1 MKELSPRLLK
11 ELFEPI
17 SHINDAGL
25 QFLIDK
31 GKHYALKE
39 DDYLFKSGEPSDH
52 MHLILEGKIRVSL
65 TQGNQTRQF
74 VELEKGDITGLL
86 PYSRMKEARANGQVE
101 KDSEILSLHRKDMT
115 EMIHNHYEL
124 TEALVHFMSS
134 RIREFT
140 TLQQQNEK
148 MMALG
153 KLSAGLA
160 HELNNPASAIVRSSK
175 ELLNHLKHQPEHF
188 KKVMSIRVTPDEVD
202 EVAKILNDRINGEM
216 PKLTMLQK
224 QSLEDDLADCL
235 ENLNAENPF
244 EIAENLVEFNF
255 SCDEIDRIYEI
266 TGEDHFPPVIGWI
279 NENLTTEKMVRDIE
293 SASTRIADLVGS
305 VKNFTHMDRSP
316 DKTEADIHEGI
327 NNTLIMLNHKLK
339 KGAIKV
345 TRIFDED
352 IPKPK
357 VMVSEL
363 NQVWTNIIDNA
374 IDAMENT
381 EGAELQVETQK
392 DKEFIRTLIRD
403 NGPGIPEDIKNKIWD
418 PFYTTKDIGKGTGLG
433 LDVVKNIIARHNGS
447 IKVKSEPGK
456 TEFEVCLPIN

>member
-1 MKELSPRLLK
+1 MKKITPQILK

-17 SHINDAGL
+17 SHVDDEDL
-25 QFLIDK
+25 QFLIEK
-31 GKHYALKE
+31 SNHFVLKE

-52 MHLILEGKIRVSL
+52 MYMMLEGRVKVIL
-65 TQGNQTRQF
+65 TQGNKTRQF
-74 VELEKGDITGLL
+74 FELQKGDITGLL
-86 PYSRMKEARANGQVE
+86 PYSRLTTSKATGQADRE
-101 KDSEILSLHRKDMT
+101 SEVLAFPRKHMT
-115 EMIHNHYEL
+115 ELIHHHYSL
-124 TEALVHFMSS
+124 TEALVHFMST

-175 ELLNHLKHQPEHF
+175 ELLSHLKHQPQQF
-188 KKVMSIRVTPDEVD
+188 RKVMSIRVTPEEVD
-202 EVAKILNDRINGEM
+202 EVAKILNERINGEA
-216 PKLTMLQK
+216 PKLSMMQK
-224 QSLEDDLADCL
+224 QNLEDDLADCL
-235 ENLNAENPF
+235 ENLNADNAF

-255 SCDEIDRIYEI
+255 SCDEIDRIHEI
-266 TGEDHFPPVIGWI
+266 TGDDHFPPVIGWI
-279 NENLTTEKMVRDIE
+279 NQNLTTEKMVRDIE
-293 SASTRIADLVGS
+293 SASSRIAELVGS

-316 DKTEADIHEGI
+316 DKIEADIHEGI
-327 NNTLIMLNHKLK
+327 NNTLVMLNHKLK
-339 KGAIKV
+339 KTGIKV
-345 TRIFDED
+345 TRIYDEN

-357 VMVSEL
+357 ILVSEL

-381 EGAELQVETQK
+381 DGAELQIETQK

-403 NGPGIPEDIKNKIWD
+403 NGPGIPEDVIQKIWD

-447 IKVKSEPGK
+447 IKVKSESGK